1 MSTVAPAPKSP
12 AHPLWVSFKSRPLD
26 ALPMLGFLVAL
37 VSFAFIAIPA
47 IADGNGE
54 QLLADV
60 VAHSYVLI
68 WMLAA
73 TVAVRT
79 VGIRQVMTMFLSG
92 FFLATA
98 VAALLSRPLL
108 DRFGSNDMTVALWVP
123 LVEEL
128 SKAIPL
134 VLLIWAYHR
143 RRGQAHGV
151 SELMMMGF
159 AIGAGMAVHEDILYG
174 RTIVS
179 TNGTVFGSFND
190 PWGAVFPTFFNGSGE
205 MLTGHSGW
213 GALIGLGLG
222 LASVYRR
229 RRIVAACFA
238 LFGVLFAV
246 IDHSAINMR
255 GSLAPVV
262 DALSLNH
269 TTVVATLAVGFPLAI
284 VYDVLRRRHR
294 PPPLPK
300 PGLAMYRTA
309 LSPRTGG
316 SRIVLNLFALGHYRR
331 GWTAA
336 AYHRATGGGKGN
348 DYPRLV
354 AWYRVVAPASAT
366 PASAAPA
373 SSA

>member
-1 MSTVAPAPKSP
+1 MSTVAPTPKSP
-12 AHPLWVSFKSRPLD
+12 PHPLWVSFKSRPLD

-179 TNGTVFGSFND
+179 SNGTVFGSFSD
-190 PWGAVFPTFFNGSGE
+190 PWGAAFPTFFNGSGE

-229 RRIVAACFA
+229 HRILAACFA
-238 LFGVLFAV
+238 LSGVLFAV

-269 TTVVATLAVGFPLAI
+269 TLVIGLLVAGLPLAI

-294 PPPLPK
+294 PPSLPH
-300 PGLAMYRTA
+300 PGLKLYRVG
-309 LSPRTGG
+309 LITGADVWRG
-316 SRIVLNLFALGHYRR
+316 VLNFFALGHYRR
-331 GWTAA
+331 GWTSA
-336 AYHRATGGGKGN
+336 AYDRATAGSRGN
-348 DYPRLV
+348 DNTRLA
-354 AWYRVVAPASAT
+354 AWYRVVVPKSRD
-366 PASAAPA
+366 
-373 SSA
+373 